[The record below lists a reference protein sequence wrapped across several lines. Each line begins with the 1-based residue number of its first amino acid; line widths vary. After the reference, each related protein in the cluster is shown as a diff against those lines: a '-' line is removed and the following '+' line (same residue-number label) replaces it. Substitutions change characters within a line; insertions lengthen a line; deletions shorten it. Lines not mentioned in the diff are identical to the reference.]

1 MLNEGIEPRAPAL
14 QMQCVMPTG
23 LFCAGGP
30 AHVLAFLPGVAVV
43 DTFSVTEPV
52 TLIHLSCPLWML
64 GTNVSMI
71 APLASVLAATRRRA
85 VSSVGAHVVPL
96 VEGEVTSVLDR
107 RDVCPGGPTGQ
118 GSAVG
123 QIVRLGRSRTV
134 RSRQR

>member
-1 MLNEGIEPRAPAL
+1 
-14 QMQCVMPTG
+14 VG
-23 LFCAGGP
+23 LH
-30 AHVLAFLPGVAVV
+30 HVLAFLPGVAVV

-52 TLIHLSCPLWML
+52 TLIHLSCPLWMI

-71 APLASVLAATRRRA
+71 APLASVLVGVLAATRRRA